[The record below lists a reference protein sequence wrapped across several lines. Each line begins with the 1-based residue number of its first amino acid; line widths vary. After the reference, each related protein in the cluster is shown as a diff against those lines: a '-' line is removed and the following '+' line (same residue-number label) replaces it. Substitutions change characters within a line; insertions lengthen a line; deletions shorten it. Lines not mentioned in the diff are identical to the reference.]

1 MAESTTTESNP
12 GRMPATRQIAAAFE
26 AQSTALKN
34 QLRNFSSRSDV
45 VAVLLKF
52 VSQNFSTAAARLD
65 FRIRERTEITLQAVA
80 SMPKELAEKFSE
92 KWLGPLAIEVQTDP
106 DHSARSK
113 TFEREGQSIFV
124 ASAAILDQESKIPDG
139 AITILIMGRPEDGEL
154 LVPQLNALATVAALR
169 LAELAANRFAS
180 FSDSP
185 LRAMTA
191 SCDVDRSPVVHDLSL
206 RPLVPAQRG
215 ASDRPLSTSVGR
227 ETAEPEAAPNLAKSS
242 AAFMSPPASGAVP
255 AGATPSAAIVASAAA
270 VTSTDHSPGLSHNIN
285 PTALGKIA
293 GHSSPREFA
302 YSIVNALANQC
313 GAEQVAFGIT
323 SGQRIQVLAI
333 SGLSD
338 FKTSSPGVAMMTQA
352 MEECLDFGSLI
363 VSPVPAG
370 TDIISLPIHRR
381 WSAEAG
387 AASVCSIPLSDS
399 EGVTAVVS
407 LRRTTTRPFTKDEL
421 SSLTRT
427 LQPYGHAL
435 RMLDRATRPLQQQ
448 VKFAAKESLQK
459 TFAAGSIGRLG
470 LIGGVILVGLWLVFG
485 SLTYRPM
492 CTARVV
498 AENMVQMTAPG
509 NAKLLKAHVQPGQEV
524 QAGQLLAEFD
534 TTETTLQLQTLEREI
549 ASTEVEVRR
558 SITARD
564 TSSAA
569 LHKARVGVLMTQAAG
584 LQERLERTRLVA
596 PENGTIVRADLEK
609 RIGQMF
615 VPGEMVLEFAPVG
628 GWNLEIQV
636 PDDIGTLVQANQIGT
651 FAAASYSSHSM
662 PFEIQYIGGTAQ
674 VVDGNNVFIAQAPLA
689 ERPEWMKSGMEGT
702 ARIST
707 VEKPVWWVL
716 AHRVIDWCRLSF
728 WI

>member
-1 MAESTTTESNP
+1 MVESTTTESSP
-12 GRMPATRQIAAAFE
+12 AKTPATSPMTAAFS
-26 AQSTALKN
+26 AQTAGLKN

-52 VSQNFSTAAARLD
+52 VSQTFSTAAARLD
-65 FRIRERTEITLQAVA
+65 FRVRERTEITLQSVP
-80 SMPKELAEKFSE
+80 SMPKELAQKFSE
-92 KWLGPLAIEVQTDP
+92 KWLGPLALEVQTEL

-113 TFEREGQSIFV
+113 IYERDGQAIFV
-124 ASAAILDQESKIPDG
+124 ASAAILDQESRIPDG
-139 AITILIMGRPEDGEL
+139 AISMLIMGRPEDGNL
-154 LVPQLNALATVAALR
+154 LVSQLDALATVAAQR
-169 LAELAANRFAS
+169 LAELAANRFAAY
-180 FSDSP
+180 SDFP
-185 LRAMTA
+185 LRSKPAAVEIERLPAANASSQPLHSLQSNTSKAASETSELPTA
-191 SCDVDRSPVVHDLSL
+191 N
-206 RPLVPAQRG
+206 
-215 ASDRPLSTSVGR
+215 
-227 ETAEPEAAPNLAKSS
+227 AP
-242 AAFMSPPASGAVP
+242 
-255 AGATPSAAIVASAAA
+255 PSAIPVLVSERNTARDAIQSESTGSEHPRSAQE
-270 VTSTDHSPGLSHNIN
+270 LN
-285 PTALGKIA
+285 PAALGKIA

-302 YSIVNALANQC
+302 FSIVNALANQC

-323 SGQRIQVLAI
+323 VGQRIQLLAI
-333 SGLSD
+333 SGLAD
-338 FKTSSPGVAMMTQA
+338 FKPSSPGVAMMTQA

-363 VSPVPAG
+363 ACPMPAG
-370 TDIISLPIHRR
+370 MDIVPLPIHRR
-381 WSAEAG
+381 WSTEAG
-387 AASVCSIPLSDS
+387 AASVCSVPLSDS
-399 EGVTAVVS
+399 EGVSAVVS
-407 LRRTTTRPFTKDEL
+407 LRRTATRPFTKDEL

-448 VKFAAKESLQK
+448 MKFAAKESLQK
-459 TFAAGSIGRLG
+459 SFAAGSTGRLG
-470 LIGGVILVGLWLVFG
+470 LIGGLMLVGLWLVFG
-485 SLTYRPM
+485 SLTYRPI

-498 AENMVQMTAPG
+498 AESMVQMTAPS
-509 NAKLLKAHVQPGQEV
+509 NAKLLKSYVQPGQEV

-534 TTETTLQLQTLEREI
+534 TTETTLQLQSLEREI
-549 ASTEVEVRR
+549 ASAEVEVRR

-584 LQERLERTRLVA
+584 LQERLERARLVA

-615 VPGEMVLEFAPVG
+615 APGDMVLEFAPKG

-636 PDDIGTLVQANQIGT
+636 PDDIGTLVQPTQIGT

-662 PFEIQYIGGTAQ
+662 PFEIQYVGGTAQ

-702 ARIST
+702 ARVST

>member
-1 MAESTTTESNP
+1 MAESATTEVS
-12 GRMPATRQIAAAFE
+12 PARTPVR
-26 AQSTALKN
+26 SPTTAEFSVQTATLRN

-45 VAVLLKF
+45 VAVLLK
-52 VSQNFSTAAARLD
+52 VVCQTFSTAAARLD
-65 FRIRERTEITLQAVA
+65 FRFGERTEVSLQSVP
-80 SMPKELAEKFSE
+80 SMPKELAQKFSE
-92 KWLGPLAIEVQTDP
+92 KWLGPLALEIQTDQ

-113 TFEREGQSIFV
+113 TYERDGQAIFV
-124 ASAAILDQESKIPDG
+124 ASAAILDPASGIPDG
-139 AITILIMGRPEDGEL
+139 AITMLIMGRPDDIQV
-154 LVPQLNALATVAALR
+154 LVSQLQTLATVAAMR
-169 LAELAANRFAS
+169 LGELAANRFAA
-180 FSDSP
+180 FSISSSQS
-185 LRAMTA
+185 TA
-191 SCDVDRSPVVHDLSL
+191 VARKP
-206 RPLVPAQRG
+206 
-215 ASDRPLSTSVGR
+215 
-227 ETAEPEAAPNLAKSS
+227 AEPLDPPNAQFSPIGRSQDSSS
-242 AAFMSPPASGAVP
+242 AVAAQAESGQVGLP
-255 AGATPSAAIVASAAA
+255 NATIA
-270 VTSTDHSPGLSHNIN
+270 TSTPTAPSVSVAMPQSSSQVSVESQSSVSDLN
-285 PTALGKIA
+285 PAALGKIA
-293 GHSSPREFA
+293 SHSSPREFG
-302 YSIVNALANQC
+302 YSIVNALANQS

-323 SGQRIQVLAI
+323 SGQRIQLLAI

-338 FKTSSPGVAMMTQA
+338 FKPSSPGVAMMTQA

-363 VSPVPAG
+363 ASPMPAG
-370 TDIISLPIHRR
+370 MDISPLPIHRR
-381 WSAEAG
+381 WSADAG
-387 AASVCSIPLSDS
+387 GASVCSIPLADS
-399 EGVTAVVS
+399 EGVAAVVS
-407 LRRTTTRPFTKDEL
+407 LRRAASRPFTRDEL
-421 SSLTRT
+421 TSLTRT

-459 TFAAGSIGRLG
+459 SFAAGSTGRLG
-470 LIGGVILVGLWLVFG
+470 LIGVSLMGGLWLVFG
-485 SLTYRPM
+485 SLTYRPV

-498 AENMVQMTAPG
+498 AENMVQMTAPT
-509 NAKLLKAHVQPGQEV
+509 NAKLLRSYVQPGQEV

-534 TTETTLQLQTLEREI
+534 TTETTLQLQSLEREI
-549 ASTEVEVRR
+549 ASVEVDVRR

-584 LQERLERTRLVA
+584 LQERLERARLVA

-615 VPGEMVLEFAPVG
+615 QPGDKVLEFAPVG

-636 PDDIGTLVQANQIGT
+636 PDDIGTLVKPSQIGT

-662 PFEIQYIGGTAQ
+662 PFEIQYMGGTAQ

-716 AHRVIDWCRLSF
+716 AHRIVDWCRLSF

>member
-1 MAESTTTESNP
+1 
-12 GRMPATRQIAAAFE
+12 
-26 AQSTALKN
+26 
-34 QLRNFSSRSDV
+34 
-45 VAVLLKF
+45 
-52 VSQNFSTAAARLD
+52 
-65 FRIRERTEITLQAVA
+65 
-80 SMPKELAEKFSE
+80 
-92 KWLGPLAIEVQTDP
+92 
-106 DHSARSK
+106 
-113 TFEREGQSIFV
+113 
-124 ASAAILDQESKIPDG
+124 
-139 AITILIMGRPEDGEL
+139 
-154 LVPQLNALATVAALR
+154 
-169 LAELAANRFAS
+169 
-180 FSDSP
+180 
-185 LRAMTA
+185 
-191 SCDVDRSPVVHDLSL
+191 
-206 RPLVPAQRG
+206 
-215 ASDRPLSTSVGR
+215 
-227 ETAEPEAAPNLAKSS
+227 
-242 AAFMSPPASGAVP
+242 
-255 AGATPSAAIVASAAA
+255 
-270 VTSTDHSPGLSHNIN
+270 
-285 PTALGKIA
+285 
-293 GHSSPREFA
+293 
-302 YSIVNALANQC
+302 
-313 GAEQVAFGIT
+313 
-323 SGQRIQVLAI
+323 
-333 SGLSD
+333 
-338 FKTSSPGVAMMTQA
+338 TSSPGVAMMTQA
-352 MEECLDFGSLI
+352 MEECLDFGGLI
-363 VSPVPAG
+363 ASPMPTG
-370 TDIISLPIHRR
+370 MDIIPLPIHQR

-584 LQERLERTRLVA
+584 LQERLERARLVA

-636 PDDIGTLVQANQIGT
+636 PDDIGTLVQPNQIGT

>member
-1 MAESTTTESNP
+1 MT
-12 GRMPATRQIAAAFE
+12 AAFSV
-26 AQSTALKN
+26 QTTALKN

-45 VAVLLKF
+45 VGVLLKF
-52 VSQNFSTAAARLD
+52 VSQTFSAAAARLD
-65 FRIRERTEITLQAVA
+65 FRIRERTEITLQTVP
-80 SMPKELAEKFSE
+80 SMPKELAAKFSE
-92 KWLGPLAIEVQTDP
+92 KWLGPLAIEVQTDQ

-113 TFEREGQSIFV
+113 IFEREKQSIFI
-124 ASAAILDQESKIPDG
+124 ASAAILDQESGIPDG
-139 AITILIMGRPEDGEL
+139 AITMLIMGRPEDGEL
-154 LVPQLNALATVAALR
+154 LVSQLSTLATVAASR
-169 LAELAANRFAS
+169 LAELAANRFAA
-180 FSDSP
+180 FADAP
-185 LRAMTA
+185 LRASTTP
-191 SCDVDRSPVVHDLSL
+191 RVVE
-206 RPLVPAQRG
+206 R
-215 ASDRPLSTSVGR
+215 
-227 ETAEPEAAPNLAKSS
+227 
-242 AAFMSPPASGAVP
+242 
-255 AGATPSAAIVASAAA
+255 SAAIPEMSPIPPVLTQQAGSDRLSAAHGGSELVPGREATNRVAEPDPPPISSPVKSASAAVAMPA
-270 VTSTDHSPGLSHNIN
+270 VAHVSAAAAVSGAGEAPGVSPHIN
-285 PTALGKIA
+285 PTALGRIA

-352 MEECLDFGSLI
+352 MDECLDFGSLI
-363 VSPVPAG
+363 ASPMPVGLDIVP
-370 TDIISLPIHRR
+370 LPIHRR

-387 AASVCSIPLSDS
+387 AASVCSIPLSDN
-399 EGVTAVVS
+399 EGVSAVVS
-407 LRRTTTRPFTKDEL
+407 LRRTATRPFTKDEL
-421 SSLTRT
+421 SALART

-448 VKFAAKESLQK
+448 VKFAAKESLQRS
-459 TFAAGSIGRLG
+459 FAAGSIGRLG
-470 LIGGVILVGLWLVFG
+470 LICGLIVVGLWLVFG

-498 AENMVQMTAPG
+498 AENMVQMTAPA
-509 NAKLLKAHVQPGQEV
+509 NAKLLKAYVQPGEEV
-524 QAGQLLAEFD
+524 RAGQVLAEFD

-584 LQERLERTRLVA
+584 LQERLEHARLVA

-615 VPGEMVLEFAPVG
+615 VPGDMVLEFAPVG

-636 PDDIGTLVQANQIGT
+636 PDDIGTLVQSGQIGT

-662 PFEIQYIGGTAQ
+662 PFEIQYIGGTTQ

>member
-1 MAESTTTESNP
+1 MVESKTTESSP
-12 GRMPATRQIAAAFE
+12 LRSPATPTLSAAFL
-26 AQSTALKN
+26 AQVAGLRSP
-34 QLRNFSSRSDV
+34 LRNFSSRSDV

-52 VSQNFSTAAARLD
+52 VSQTFSTAAARLD
-65 FRIRERTEITLQAVA
+65 FRVRERTEITLQSVP
-80 SMPKELAEKFSE
+80 SMPKELAQKFSE
-92 KWLGPLAIEVQTDP
+92 KWLGPLALEVQTDT

-113 TFEREGQSIFV
+113 IYERDGQAIFV
-124 ASAAILDQESKIPDG
+124 ASAAILDQESRIPDG
-139 AITILIMGRPEDGEL
+139 AISMLIMGRPEDGSL
-154 LVPQLNALATVAALR
+154 LVSQLDALATVTAQR

-180 FSDSP
+180 FSDFP
-185 LRAMTA
+185 LRSSTA
-191 SCDVDRSPVVHDLSL
+191 AVEIEQLPAAHAPSTNPPAPLHQSHSL
-206 RPLVPAQRG
+206 RSNSADAAPETPQR
-215 ASDRPLSTSVGR
+215 STSIVPPSLIPP
-227 ETAEPEAAPNLAKSS
+227 TVAERSSGQVSNQSDSPNSEPPRS
-242 AAFMSPPASGAVP
+242 AQELNPA
-255 AGATPSAAIVASAAA
+255 
-270 VTSTDHSPGLSHNIN
+270 
-285 PTALGKIA
+285 ALGKIA

-302 YSIVNALANQC
+302 FSIVNALANQC

-323 SGQRIQVLAI
+323 SGQRIQLLAI
-333 SGLSD
+333 SGLAD
-338 FKTSSPGVAMMTQA
+338 FKPSSPGVAMMTQA

-363 VSPVPAG
+363 ACPMPAG
-370 TDIISLPIHRR
+370 MDMIPLPIHRR

-387 AASVCSIPLSDS
+387 AASVCSVPLSDS

-407 LRRTTTRPFTKDEL
+407 LRRTATRPFTKDEL

-459 TFAAGSIGRLG
+459 SFGAGSTGRLG
-470 LIGGVILVGLWLVFG
+470 LIGGLMLVGLWLVFG
-485 SLTYRPM
+485 SLTYRPI

-498 AENMVQMTAPG
+498 AENMVQMTAPT
-509 NAKLLKAHVQPGQEV
+509 NAKLLKSYVQSGQEV

-534 TTETTLQLQTLEREI
+534 TTETTLQLQSLEREI
-549 ASTEVEVRR
+549 ASAEVEVRR

-584 LQERLERTRLVA
+584 LQERLERARLVA

-615 VPGEMVLEFAPVG
+615 APGDMVLEFAPKG

-636 PDDIGTLVQANQIGT
+636 PDDIGTLVQPSQIGT

-662 PFEIQYIGGTAQ
+662 PFEIQYVGGTAQ

-707 VEKPVWWVL
+707 IEKPVWWVL

>member
-1 MAESTTTESNP
+1 MT
-12 GRMPATRQIAAAFE
+12 AAFS
-26 AQSTALKN
+26 AQTAGLKN

-52 VSQNFSTAAARLD
+52 VSQTFSTAAARLD
-65 FRIRERTEITLQAVA
+65 FRVRERTEITLQSVP
-80 SMPKELAEKFSE
+80 SMPKELAQKFSE
-92 KWLGPLAIEVQTDP
+92 KWLGPLALEVQTEL

-113 TFEREGQSIFV
+113 IYERDGQAIFV
-124 ASAAILDQESKIPDG
+124 ASAAILDQESRIPDG
-139 AITILIMGRPEDGEL
+139 AISMLIMGRPEDGNL
-154 LVPQLNALATVAALR
+154 LVSQLDALATVAAQR
-169 LAELAANRFAS
+169 LAELAANRFAAY
-180 FSDSP
+180 SDFP
-185 LRAMTA
+185 LRSKPAAVEIERLPAANASSQPLHSLQSNTSKAASETSELPTA
-191 SCDVDRSPVVHDLSL
+191 N
-206 RPLVPAQRG
+206 
-215 ASDRPLSTSVGR
+215 
-227 ETAEPEAAPNLAKSS
+227 AP
-242 AAFMSPPASGAVP
+242 
-255 AGATPSAAIVASAAA
+255 PSAIPVLVSERNTARDAIQSESTGSEHPRSAQE
-270 VTSTDHSPGLSHNIN
+270 LN
-285 PTALGKIA
+285 PAALGKIA

-302 YSIVNALANQC
+302 FSIVNALANQC

-323 SGQRIQVLAI
+323 VGQRIQLLAI
-333 SGLSD
+333 SGLAD
-338 FKTSSPGVAMMTQA
+338 FKPSSPGVAMMTQA

-363 VSPVPAG
+363 ACPMPAG
-370 TDIISLPIHRR
+370 MDIVPLPIHRR
-381 WSAEAG
+381 WSTEAG
-387 AASVCSIPLSDS
+387 AASVCSVPLSDS
-399 EGVTAVVS
+399 EGVSAVVS
-407 LRRTTTRPFTKDEL
+407 LRRTATRPFTKDEL

-448 VKFAAKESLQK
+448 MKFAAKESLQK
-459 TFAAGSIGRLG
+459 SFAAGSTGRLG
-470 LIGGVILVGLWLVFG
+470 LIGGLMLVGLWLVFG
-485 SLTYRPM
+485 SLTYRPI

-498 AENMVQMTAPG
+498 AESMVQMTAPS
-509 NAKLLKAHVQPGQEV
+509 NAKLLKSYVQPGQEV

-534 TTETTLQLQTLEREI
+534 TTETTLQLQSLEREI
-549 ASTEVEVRR
+549 ASAEVEVRR

-584 LQERLERTRLVA
+584 LQERLERARLVA

-615 VPGEMVLEFAPVG
+615 APGDMVLEFAPKG

-636 PDDIGTLVQANQIGT
+636 PDDIGTLVQPTQIGT

-662 PFEIQYIGGTAQ
+662 PFEIQYVGGTAQ

-702 ARIST
+702 ARVST

>member
-1 MAESTTTESNP
+1 MT
-12 GRMPATRQIAAAFE
+12 AAFS
-26 AQSTALKN
+26 AQTAGLKN

-52 VSQNFSTAAARLD
+52 VSQTFSTAAARLD
-65 FRIRERTEITLQAVA
+65 FRVRERTEITLQSVP
-80 SMPKELAEKFSE
+80 SMPKELAQKFSE
-92 KWLGPLAIEVQTDP
+92 KWLGPLALEVQTEL

-113 TFEREGQSIFV
+113 IYERDGQAIFV
-124 ASAAILDQESKIPDG
+124 ASAAILDQESRIPDG
-139 AITILIMGRPEDGEL
+139 AISMLIMGRPEDGNL
-154 LVPQLNALATVAALR
+154 LVSQLDALATVAAQR
-169 LAELAANRFAS
+169 LAELAANRFAAY
-180 FSDSP
+180 SDFP
-185 LRAMTA
+185 LRSKPAAVEIERLPAANASSQPLHSLQSNTSKAASETSELPTA
-191 SCDVDRSPVVHDLSL
+191 N
-206 RPLVPAQRG
+206 
-215 ASDRPLSTSVGR
+215 
-227 ETAEPEAAPNLAKSS
+227 AP
-242 AAFMSPPASGAVP
+242 
-255 AGATPSAAIVASAAA
+255 PSAIPVLVSERNTARDAIQSESTGSEHPRSAQE
-270 VTSTDHSPGLSHNIN
+270 LN
-285 PTALGKIA
+285 PAALGKIA

-302 YSIVNALANQC
+302 FSIVNALANQC

-323 SGQRIQVLAI
+323 VGQRIQLLAI
-333 SGLSD
+333 SGLAD
-338 FKTSSPGVAMMTQA
+338 FKPSSPGVAMMTQA

-363 VSPVPAG
+363 ACPMPAG
-370 TDIISLPIHRR
+370 MDIVPLPIHRR
-381 WSAEAG
+381 WSTEAG
-387 AASVCSIPLSDS
+387 AASVCSVPLSDS
-399 EGVTAVVS
+399 EGVSAVVS
-407 LRRTTTRPFTKDEL
+407 LRRTATRPFTKDEL

-448 VKFAAKESLQK
+448 MKFAAKESLQK
-459 TFAAGSIGRLG
+459 SFAAGSTGRLG
-470 LIGGVILVGLWLVFG
+470 LIGGLMLVGLWLVFG
-485 SLTYRPM
+485 SLTYRPI

-498 AENMVQMTAPG
+498 AENMVQMTAPS
-509 NAKLLKAHVQPGQEV
+509 NAKLLKSYVQPGQEV

-534 TTETTLQLQTLEREI
+534 TTETTLQLQSLEREI
-549 ASTEVEVRR
+549 ASAEVEVRR

-584 LQERLERTRLVA
+584 LQERLERARLVA

-615 VPGEMVLEFAPVG
+615 APGDMVLEFAPKG

-636 PDDIGTLVQANQIGT
+636 PDDIGTLVQPTQIGT

-662 PFEIQYIGGTAQ
+662 PFEIQYVGGTAQ

-702 ARIST
+702 ARVST

>member
-1 MAESTTTESNP
+1 MSPLT
-12 GRMPATRQIAAAFE
+12 AAFS
-26 AQSTALKN
+26 AQAAGLKS

-52 VSQNFSTAAARLD
+52 VSQTFATAAARLD
-65 FRIRERTEITLQAVA
+65 FRVRERTEITLQSVP
-80 SMPKELAEKFSE
+80 SMPNELAQKFSE
-92 KWLGPLAIEVQTDP
+92 KWLGPLALEVQTDI

-113 TFEREGQSIFV
+113 IYERDGQAIFV
-124 ASAAILDQESKIPDG
+124 ASAAIVDPESRIPDG
-139 AITILIMGRPEDGEL
+139 AISMLIMGRPEDGNL
-154 LVPQLNALATVAALR
+154 LVSQLDALATVAAMR

-180 FSDSP
+180 FSDFP
-185 LRAMTA
+185 LRSKTA
-191 SCDVDRSPVVHDLSL
+191 AVEVEQSPAAPVTS
-206 RPLVPAQRG
+206 AN
-215 ASDRPLSTSVGR
+215 LSTHSLPTHGPLLNSGTAAIETPQLLTPVTPPCSIPSVVGGRTIER
-227 ETAEPEAAPNLAKSS
+227 ETIQSESS
-242 AAFMSPPASGAVP
+242 RIEFPRDTHELNPA
-255 AGATPSAAIVASAAA
+255 
-270 VTSTDHSPGLSHNIN
+270 
-285 PTALGKIA
+285 ALGKIA
-293 GHSSPREFA
+293 SHSSPREFA

-323 SGQRIQVLAI
+323 SGQRIQLLAI
-333 SGLSD
+333 SGLAD
-338 FKTSSPGVAMMTQA
+338 FKPSSPGVAMMTQA

-363 VSPVPAG
+363 ACPVPVG
-370 TDIISLPIHRR
+370 MNMVPLPIHRR

-387 AASVCSIPLSDS
+387 AASICSVPLSDS
-399 EGVTAVVS
+399 EGVSAVIS
-407 LRRTTTRPFTKDEL
+407 LRRAVTRPFTKDEL

-459 TFAAGSIGRLG
+459 SFAAGSTGRLG
-470 LIGGVILVGLWLVFG
+470 LIGGLMLVGLWLVFG
-485 SLTYRPM
+485 SLTYRPI

-498 AENMVQMTAPG
+498 AENMVQMTAPT
-509 NAKLLKAHVQPGQEV
+509 NSKLLKAYVQPGEEV
-524 QAGQLLAEFD
+524 RAGQLLAEFD
-534 TTETTLQLQTLEREI
+534 TTETTLQLQSLEREI

-584 LQERLERTRLVA
+584 LQERLERARLVA
-596 PENGTIVRADLEK
+596 PDNGTIVRADLEK

-615 VPGEMVLEFAPVG
+615 APGDMVLEFAPKG

-636 PDDIGTLVQANQIGT
+636 PDDIGTLVQPTQIGT

-662 PFEIQYIGGTAQ
+662 PFEIQYVGGTAQ

>member
-1 MAESTTTESNP
+1 MVESTTTESSP
-12 GRMPATRQIAAAFE
+12 LRSTATPPLSAAFL
-26 AQSTALKN
+26 AQVGGLKS

-52 VSQNFSTAAARLD
+52 VSQTFSTAAARLD
-65 FRIRERTEITLQAVA
+65 FRVRERTEITLQSVP
-80 SMPKELAEKFSE
+80 SMPKELAQKFSE
-92 KWLGPLAIEVQTDP
+92 KWLGPLALEVQTDT

-113 TFEREGQSIFV
+113 IYERDGQAIFV
-124 ASAAILDQESKIPDG
+124 ASAAILDQESEIPDG
-139 AITILIMGRPEDGEL
+139 AISMLIMGRPEDCSL
-154 LVPQLNALATVAALR
+154 LVSQLDALASVTAQR
-169 LAELAANRFAS
+169 LTELAANRFAS
-180 FSDSP
+180 FSDFP
-185 LRAMTA
+185 LRSTA
-191 SCDVDRSPVVHDLSL
+191 AAAETESLPAAVV
-206 RPLVPAQRG
+206 P
-215 ASDRPLSTSVGR
+215 SV
-227 ETAEPEAAPNLAKSS
+227 N
-242 AAFMSPPASGAVP
+242 PPASLQQSHRPGPNSANAVP
-255 AGATPSAAIVASAAA
+255 DRLQVPTSIVPPSAIPHAVSERSGGQVSNQSDLPGIVPQR
-270 VTSTDHSPGLSHNIN
+270 STQELN
-285 PTALGKIA
+285 PAALGKVA

-302 YSIVNALANQC
+302 YSIVNVLANQC

-323 SGQRIQVLAI
+323 SGQRIQLLAI
-333 SGLSD
+333 SGLAD
-338 FKTSSPGVAMMTQA
+338 FKPSSPGVAMMTQA

-363 VSPVPAG
+363 ACPMPAG
-370 TDIISLPIHRR
+370 MDIIPLPIHRR

-387 AASVCSIPLSDS
+387 AASVCSVPLSDS
-399 EGVTAVVS
+399 EGVSAVIS
-407 LRRTTTRPFTKDEL
+407 LRRTATKPFTKDEL

-427 LQPYGHAL
+427 LQPYGHAV

-459 TFAAGSIGRLG
+459 SFAAGSTGRLG
-470 LIGGVILVGLWLVFG
+470 LTGGILLIGLWLVFG
-485 SLTYRPM
+485 SLTYRPI
-492 CTARVV
+492 CTARVI
-498 AENMVQMTAPG
+498 AENMVQMTAPA
-509 NAKLLKAHVQPGQEV
+509 NAKLLKAYVQPGQEV

-534 TTETTLQLQTLEREI
+534 TTETTLQLQSLEREI
-549 ASTEVEVRR
+549 ASAEVEVRR

-584 LQERLERTRLVA
+584 LQERVERARLLA

-609 RIGQMF
+609 RVGQMF
-615 VPGEMVLEFAPVG
+615 APGDMVLEFAPKG

-636 PDDIGTLVQANQIGT
+636 PDDIGTLVQSGQTGT
-651 FAAASYSSHSM
+651 FAAASYSSRSM
-662 PFEIQYIGGTAQ
+662 PFEIQYVGGTAQ
-674 VVDGNNVFIAQAPLA
+674 VVDGHNVFIAQAPLA

>member
-1 MAESTTTESNP
+1 LS
-12 GRMPATRQIAAAFE
+12 AAFL
-26 AQSTALKN
+26 AQVGGLRS

-52 VSQNFSTAAARLD
+52 VSQTFSTAAARLD
-65 FRIRERTEITLQAVA
+65 FRVRERTEITLQSVP
-80 SMPKELAEKFSE
+80 SMPKELAQKFSE
-92 KWLGPLAIEVQTDP
+92 KWLGPLALEVQTDT

-113 TFEREGQSIFV
+113 IYERDGQAIFV
-124 ASAAILDQESKIPDG
+124 ASAAILDQESLIPDG
-139 AITILIMGRPEDGEL
+139 SISMLIMGRPEDGSL
-154 LVPQLNALATVAALR
+154 LVSQLDALATVTAQR

-180 FSDSP
+180 FSDFP
-185 LRAMTA
+185 LR
-191 SCDVDRSPVVHDLSL
+191 S
-206 RPLVPAQRG
+206 
-215 ASDRPLSTSVGR
+215 ST
-227 ETAEPEAAPNLAKSS
+227 
-242 AAFMSPPASGAVP
+242 
-255 AGATPSAAIVASAAA
+255 AA
-270 VTSTDHSPGLSHNIN
+270 VEIEQLPAAHSPSTNHPTPLHQSHGLRSNSANAASESSQRPTSIVPPSFIPPTVAERSSGQVSNQSDSPISEPPRSAQELN
-285 PTALGKIA
+285 PAALGKIA

-302 YSIVNALANQC
+302 FSIVNALANQC

-323 SGQRIQVLAI
+323 SGQRIQLLAI
-333 SGLSD
+333 SGLAD
-338 FKTSSPGVAMMTQA
+338 FKPSSPGVAMMTQA

-363 VSPVPAG
+363 ACPMPAG
-370 TDIISLPIHRR
+370 MDMIPLPIHRR

-387 AASVCSIPLSDS
+387 AASVCSVPLSDS

-407 LRRTTTRPFTKDEL
+407 LRRTATRPFTKDEL

-459 TFAAGSIGRLG
+459 SFGAGSTGRLG
-470 LIGGVILVGLWLVFG
+470 LIGGLMLVGLWLVFG
-485 SLTYRPM
+485 SLTYRPI

-498 AENMVQMTAPG
+498 AENMVQMTAPT
-509 NAKLLKAHVQPGQEV
+509 NAKLLKSYVQSGQEV

-534 TTETTLQLQTLEREI
+534 TTETTLQLQSLEREI
-549 ASTEVEVRR
+549 ASAEVEVRR

-584 LQERLERTRLVA
+584 LQERLERARLVA

-615 VPGEMVLEFAPVG
+615 APGDMVLEFAPKG

-636 PDDIGTLVQANQIGT
+636 PDDIGTLVQPSQIGT

-662 PFEIQYIGGTAQ
+662 PFEIQYVGGTAQ

-707 VEKPVWWVL
+707 IEKPVWWVL

>member
-1 MAESTTTESNP
+1 M
-12 GRMPATRQIAAAFE
+12 MAAFSGQ
-26 AQSTALKN
+26 ATALKN

-45 VAVLLKF
+45 VAVLLKS
-52 VSQNFSTAAARLD
+52 VSQTFSAAAARLD
-65 FRIRERTEITLQAVA
+65 FRVRERTEITLQTVP

-113 TFEREGQSIFV
+113 IFEREKQSIFI
-124 ASAAILDQESKIPDG
+124 ASAAILDQESGIPDG
-139 AITILIMGRPEDGEL
+139 AITMLIMGRPEDGEL
-154 LVPQLNALATVAALR
+154 LVSQLSTLATVAASR
-169 LAELAANRFAS
+169 LAELAANRFAA
-180 FSDSP
+180 FADSP
-185 LRAMTA
+185 LRASTQPR
-191 SCDVDRSPVVHDLSL
+191 VVERSVAIPDLSPSPPVL
-206 RPLVPAQRG
+206 TQQAGGDRLPAAQG
-215 ASDRPLSTSVGR
+215 GFHIAPGR
-227 ETAEPEAAPNLAKSS
+227 EATSRDAEPELAQISSTVMSASAGVANVSGVDEAPGA
-242 AAFMSPPASGAVP
+242 SPQLS
-255 AGATPSAAIVASAAA
+255 PSA
-270 VTSTDHSPGLSHNIN
+270 
-285 PTALGKIA
+285 LGRIA

-313 GAEQVAFGIT
+313 GAEQVAFGMT

-338 FKTSSPGVAMMTQA
+338 FKVSSPGVALMTQA
-352 MEECLDFGSLI
+352 MEECVDFGSLI
-363 VSPVPAG
+363 ASPMPAG
-370 TDIISLPIHRR
+370 MDIVPLPIHRR
-381 WSAEAG
+381 WSGEAG
-387 AASVCSIPLSDS
+387 AASVCSIPLSDN
-399 EGVTAVVS
+399 EGVSAVVS
-407 LRRTTTRPFTKDEL
+407 LRRTATRPFTKEEL
-421 SSLTRT
+421 SALART

-448 VKFAAKESLQK
+448 VKFAAKESLQRS
-459 TFAAGSIGRLG
+459 FAAGSMGRLG
-470 LIGGVILVGLWLVFG
+470 LICGLIVVGLWLVFG
-485 SLTYRPM
+485 SLTYRPI
-492 CTARVV
+492 CTARVI
-498 AENMVQMTAPG
+498 AENMVQMTAPA
-509 NAKLLKAHVQPGQEV
+509 NAKLLKAYVQPGEEV
-524 QAGQLLAEFD
+524 KAGQLLAEFD

-584 LQERLERTRLVA
+584 LQERLEQARLVA

-615 VPGEMVLEFAPVG
+615 VPGDMVLEFAPVG

-636 PDDIGTLVQANQIGT
+636 PDDIGTLVQSGQIGT

>member
-1 MAESTTTESNP
+1 MVESTTTESSP
-12 GRMPATRQIAAAFE
+12 LRSSATPPLSAAFL
-26 AQSTALKN
+26 AQVGGLRS

-52 VSQNFSTAAARLD
+52 VSQTFSTAAARLD
-65 FRIRERTEITLQAVA
+65 FRVRERTEITLLSVP
-80 SMPKELAEKFSE
+80 SMPKELAHKFSE
-92 KWLGPLAIEVQTDP
+92 KWLGPLALEVQTDT

-113 TFEREGQSIFV
+113 IYERDGQAIFV
-124 ASAAILDQESKIPDG
+124 ASAAILDQESRIPDG
-139 AITILIMGRPEDGEL
+139 AISMLIMGRPEDGSL
-154 LVPQLNALATVAALR
+154 LVSQLDALATVTAQR

-180 FSDSP
+180 FSDFP
-185 LRAMTA
+185 LRSSTA
-191 SCDVDRSPVVHDLSL
+191 AVEVGQLPTAHAPSTNAPTPLHQSHGLRSNSANAAPESPH
-206 RPLVPAQRG
+206 RPTSIVPPGLIPPTVAERSSGQISNQ
-215 ASDRPLSTSVGR
+215 SDSTSS
-227 ETAEPEAAPNLAKSS
+227 EPPRS
-242 AAFMSPPASGAVP
+242 AQELNPAV
-255 AGATPSAAIVASAAA
+255 
-270 VTSTDHSPGLSHNIN
+270 
-285 PTALGKIA
+285 LGKIA

-302 YSIVNALANQC
+302 FSIVNALANQC

-323 SGQRIQVLAI
+323 SGQRIQLMAI
-333 SGLSD
+333 SGLAD
-338 FKTSSPGVAMMTQA
+338 FKPSSPGVAMMTQA

-363 VSPVPAG
+363 ACPMPAG
-370 TDIISLPIHRR
+370 MDIIPLPIHRR

-387 AASVCSIPLSDS
+387 AASVCSVPLSDS

-407 LRRTTTRPFTKDEL
+407 LRRTATRPFTKDEL

-459 TFAAGSIGRLG
+459 SFAAGSTGRLG
-470 LIGGVILVGLWLVFG
+470 LIGGLMLVGLWLVFG
-485 SLTYRPM
+485 SLTYRPI

-498 AENMVQMTAPG
+498 AENMVQMTAPS
-509 NAKLLKAHVQPGQEV
+509 NAKLLKSYVQPGQEV

-534 TTETTLQLQTLEREI
+534 TTETTLQLQSLEREI
-549 ASTEVEVRR
+549 ASAEVEVRR

-584 LQERLERTRLVA
+584 LQERLERARLVA
-596 PENGTIVRADLEK
+596 PENGTIVRVDLEK

-615 VPGEMVLEFAPVG
+615 APGDMVLEFAPKG

-636 PDDIGTLVQANQIGT
+636 PDDIGTLVQPSQIGT

-662 PFEIQYIGGTAQ
+662 PFEIQYVGGTAQ
-674 VVDGNNVFIAQAPLA
+674 VVDSNNVFIAQAPLA

-707 VEKPVWWVL
+707 IEKPVWWVL
-716 AHRVIDWCRLSF
+716 AHRAIDWCRLSF

>member
-1 MAESTTTESNP
+1 MT
-12 GRMPATRQIAAAFE
+12 AAFS
-26 AQSTALKN
+26 AQTTVLKN

-65 FRIRERTEITLQAVA
+65 FRIRERAEITLETVP
-80 SMPKELAEKFSE
+80 SMPKELAQKFSE

-113 TFEREGQSIFV
+113 IFEREKQSIFV
-124 ASAAILDQESKIPDG
+124 ASAAILDQESGIPDG

-154 LVPQLNALATVAALR
+154 LVSQLNSLAMVAALR
-169 LAELAANRFAS
+169 LAELATNRFAS

-185 LRAMTA
+185 LRIMA
-191 SCDVDRSPVVHDLSL
+191 SSRDVDRSPTILDLSSS
-206 RPLVPAQRG
+206 PLVNTQQVGSDGLSGTQVDLRNAASPA
-215 ASDRPLSTSVGR
+215 
-227 ETAEPEAAPNLAKSS
+227 AEPNLAKISS
-242 AAFMSPPASGAVP
+242 PV
-255 AGATPSAAIVASAAA
+255 TSAPAA
-270 VTSTDHSPGLSHNIN
+270 VAMLAPAIAPTMATMTSGNASPGHSHNIN
-285 PTALGKIA
+285 PTVLGKIA

-313 GAEQVAFGIT
+313 GAEQVAFGLT

-363 VSPVPAG
+363 ASPMPAG
-370 TDIISLPIHRR
+370 MDIVPLPIHRR

-387 AASVCSIPLSDS
+387 AASVCSIPLSDN

-407 LRRTTTRPFTKDEL
+407 LRRTATRPFTKDEL
-421 SSLTRT
+421 SSLART

-448 VKFAAKESLQK
+448 VKFAAQESLRK
-459 TFAAGSIGRLG
+459 SFATGSIGRLG
-470 LIGGVILVGLWLVFG
+470 LIAGVTLVGLWLVLG

-498 AENMVQMTAPG
+498 AENMVQMTAPA
-509 NAKLLKAHVQPGQEV
+509 NAKLLKAYIQPGEEV
-524 QAGQLLAEFD
+524 RAGQLLAEFD

-584 LQERLERTRLVA
+584 LQERLERARLVA
-596 PENGTIVRADLEK
+596 PEDGTIVRADLEK
-609 RIGQMF
+609 RIGQIF
-615 VPGEMVLEFAPVG
+615 VPGDMVLEFAPVG

-636 PDDIGTLVQANQIGT
+636 PDDIGTLVQPHQIGT

-716 AHRVIDWCRLSF
+716 AHRIIDWCRLSF
-728 WI
+728 WV

>member
-12 GRMPATRQIAAAFE
+12 GPMHATPQIAAAFQ
-26 AQSTALKN
+26 AQSTALQN

-52 VSQNFSTAAARLD
+52 VSQNFSTAAARSD
-65 FRIRERTEITLQAVA
+65 FRIRERTEITLQTVP
-80 SMPKELAEKFSE
+80 SMPKELAQKFSE

-124 ASAAILDQESKIPDG
+124 ASAAILDQESGIPDG
-139 AITILIMGRPEDGEL
+139 AITMLIMGRPEDGEL
-154 LVPQLNALATVAALR
+154 LVSQLNTLATVAALR

-191 SCDVDRSPVVHDLSL
+191 SCDVDRSPAVTDLSL
-206 RPLVPAQRG
+206 RPVVPSQQRT
-215 ASDRPLSTSVGR
+215 SDGPLSTPVGI
-227 ETAEPEAAPNLAKSS
+227 ETAGTGASPNLAKSS
-242 AAFMSPPASGAVP
+242 SPLMSLPSSVAVP
-255 AGATPSAAIVASAAA
+255 SGPMPAAAIVASAE
-270 VTSTDHSPGLSHNIN
+270 DSPGLSHHIN

-313 GAEQVAFGIT
+313 GAEQVAFGMT

-363 VSPVPAG
+363 ASPVPAG

-399 EGVTAVVS
+399 DGVTAVVS

-470 LIGGVILVGLWLVFG
+470 LIGAVILVGLWLVFG

-534 TTETTLQLQTLEREI
+534 TTETTLELQTLEREI

-584 LQERLERTRLVA
+584 LQERLERARLVA

-689 ERPEWMKSGMEGT
+689 ERPDWMKSGMEGT

>member
-1 MAESTTTESNP
+1 LNEKDS
-12 GRMPATRQIAAAFE
+12 
-26 AQSTALKN
+26 QS
-34 QLRNFSSRSDV
+34 SS
-45 VAVLLKF
+45 
-52 VSQNFSTAAARLD
+52 
-65 FRIRERTEITLQAVA
+65 
-80 SMPKELAEKFSE
+80 P
-92 KWLGPLAIEVQTDP
+92 
-106 DHSARSK
+106 
-113 TFEREGQSIFV
+113 
-124 ASAAILDQESKIPDG
+124 AAILDQESGIPDG
-139 AITILIMGRPEDGEL
+139 AITMLIMGRPEDGKL
-154 LVPQLNALATVAALR
+154 LVAQLNALATVTALR

-191 SCDVDRSPVVHDLSL
+191 SCDVDRPPAGHDLSL
-206 RPLVPAQRG
+206 RPLVPAQQRV
-215 ASDRPLSTSVGR
+215 SDGPLSTVVGP
-227 ETAEPEAAPNLAKSS
+227 ETAETGASPNVPNSS
-242 AAFMSPPASGAVP
+242 SPLMSLPASSGAVP
-255 AGATPSAAIVASAAA
+255 KGPMPAAENLK
-270 VTSTDHSPGLSHNIN
+270 STDDSQAISHNIN
-285 PTALGKIA
+285 PTALSRIA

-302 YSIVNALANQC
+302 YSIVNVLANQC
-313 GAEQVAFGIT
+313 GAEQVAFGMT

-352 MEECLDFGSLI
+352 MEECLDFGGLI
-363 VSPVPAG
+363 SCPMPTG
-370 TDIISLPIHRR
+370 MDIIPLPIHRR

-470 LIGGVILVGLWLVFG
+470 LIGVVILVGLWLVFG
-485 SLTYRPM
+485 SLTYRPI

-509 NAKLLKAHVQPGQEV
+509 NAKLLKAYVQPGQEV

-534 TTETTLQLQTLEREI
+534 TTEATLELQTLEREI

-569 LHKARVGVLMTQAAG
+569 LHKARAGVLMIQAAG
-584 LQERLERTRLVA
+584 LQERLTRARLVA
-596 PENGTIVRADLEK
+596 PANGAIVRADLEK

-615 VPGEMVLEFAPVG
+615 VPGDMVLEFAPVG

-636 PDDIGTLVQANQIGT
+636 PDDIGAIVQPTQIGT

>member
-12 GRMPATRQIAAAFE
+12 GPMHATPQIAAAFQ
-26 AQSTALKN
+26 AQSTTLKN

-65 FRIRERTEITLQAVA
+65 FRIRERTEITLQAVP

-124 ASAAILDQESKIPDG
+124 ASAAILDQESRIPDG
-139 AITILIMGRPEDGEL
+139 AITILIMGRPEEGEM
-154 LVPQLNALATVAALR
+154 LVSQLNALATVAALR

-191 SCDVDRSPVVHDLSL
+191 SCDVERSPAVHDLSL
-206 RPLVPAQRG
+206 RPLVPAQQG
-215 ASDRPLSTSVGR
+215 ASDGPSSSPVRLETSG
-227 ETAEPEAAPNLAKSS
+227 PEAAPNPGKSS
-242 AAFMSPPASGAVP
+242 SAFMSPPASGAVP
-255 AGATPSAAIVASAAA
+255 AAANVTSVAA
-270 VTSTDHSPGLSHNIN
+270 VTSADDSQGISHNIN

-363 VSPVPAG
+363 ASPMPAG
-370 TDIISLPIHRR
+370 MDIIPLPIHRR

-407 LRRTTTRPFTKDEL
+407 LRRMTTRPFTKDEL

-470 LIGGVILVGLWLVFG
+470 LIGGVLLAGLWLVFG

-549 ASTEVEVRR
+549 ASAEVEVRR

-584 LQERLERTRLVA
+584 LQERLERARLVA

-615 VPGEMVLEFAPVG
+615 VPGDMVLEFAPLG

-636 PDDIGTLVQANQIGT
+636 PDDIGTLVQPSQIGT

>member
-1 MAESTTTESNP
+1 MT
-12 GRMPATRQIAAAFE
+12 GAFSV
-26 AQSTALKN
+26 QTTALKN

-45 VAVLLKF
+45 VGVLLKF
-52 VSQNFSTAAARLD
+52 VSQTFSAAAARLD
-65 FRIRERTEITLQAVA
+65 FRVRERTEITLQTVP
-80 SMPKELAEKFSE
+80 SMPKELAAKFSE

-113 TFEREGQSIFV
+113 IFEREKQSIFI
-124 ASAAILDQESKIPDG
+124 ASAAILDQESGIPDG
-139 AITILIMGRPEDGEL
+139 AITMLIMGRPEDGEL
-154 LVPQLNALATVAALR
+154 LVSQLSTLATVAASR

-180 FSDSP
+180 FADSP
-185 LRAMTA
+185 LRASTQ
-191 SCDVDRSPVVHDLSL
+191 PWVVE
-206 RPLVPAQRG
+206 R
-215 ASDRPLSTSVGR
+215 
-227 ETAEPEAAPNLAKSS
+227 
-242 AAFMSPPASGAVP
+242 
-255 AGATPSAAIVASAAA
+255 SAAIPDLSPSPPVLSQQADGDLLAAAQGGSQTVSGRKATSRDAEPDLTQISLPVKSASAAVAMPALAA
-270 VTSTDHSPGLSHNIN
+270 VSGAPAVSAAQEASGVSPHIN
-285 PTALGKIA
+285 PTALWRIA

-338 FKTSSPGVAMMTQA
+338 FKASSPGVAMMTQA

-363 VSPVPAG
+363 ASPMPVGMDIVP
-370 TDIISLPIHRR
+370 LPIHRR

-399 EGVTAVVS
+399 EGVSAVVS
-407 LRRTTTRPFTKDEL
+407 LRRTVTRPFTKDEL
-421 SSLTRT
+421 SALARS

-435 RMLDRATRPLQQQ
+435 RMLDRASRPLQQQ
-448 VKFAAKESLQK
+448 VKFAAKESLQRS
-459 TFAAGSIGRLG
+459 FAAGSIGRFG
-470 LIGGVILVGLWLVFG
+470 LICGVSVVGLWLVFG

-498 AENMVQMTAPG
+498 AENMVQMTAPA
-509 NAKLLKAHVQPGQEV
+509 NAKLLKAYVRPGEEV
-524 QAGQLLAEFD
+524 KAGQLLAEFD

-569 LHKARVGVLMTQAAG
+569 LHKARAGVLMTQAAG
-584 LQERLERTRLVA
+584 LQERLEHARLVA

-615 VPGEMVLEFAPVG
+615 VPGDMVLEFAPVG

-636 PDDIGTLVQANQIGT
+636 PDDIGTLVQSGQIGT

>member
-12 GRMPATRQIAAAFE
+12 GRVPATPQIAAAFQT
-26 AQSTALKN
+26 QSAILKN

-45 VAVLLKF
+45 VAVFLKF
-52 VSQNFSTAAARLD
+52 VCQNFSTAAARLD
-65 FRIRERTEITLQAVA
+65 FRIRERTEITLQAVP
-80 SMPKELAEKFSE
+80 SMPKELAQKFSE

-124 ASAAILDQESKIPDG
+124 ASAAILDQESGIPDG
-139 AITILIMGRPEDGEL
+139 AITMLIMGRPEDGEL
-154 LVPQLNALATVAALR
+154 LVSQLNTLATVAALR

-180 FSDSP
+180 FSDSA

-206 RPLVPAQRG
+206 RPLLPAKQR
-215 ASDRPLSTSVGR
+215 ASDGPLRTAVGP
-227 ETAEPEAAPNLAKSS
+227 ETAETGASPNVAKSS
-242 AAFMSPPASGAVP
+242 SPLMSLPASGAVSTNPMP
-255 AGATPSAAIVASAAA
+255 AAENL
-270 VTSTDHSPGLSHNIN
+270 TSTDDSQAVLHNIN
-285 PTALGKIA
+285 PTALSRIA

-302 YSIVNALANQC
+302 YSIVNVLANQC
-313 GAEQVAFGIT
+313 GAEQVALGMT

-352 MEECLDFGSLI
+352 MEECLDFGGLI
-363 VSPVPAG
+363 ACPMPTG
-370 TDIISLPIHRR
+370 MDNIPLPIHRR

-387 AASVCSIPLSDS
+387 AAGVCSIPLSDS

-470 LIGGVILVGLWLVFG
+470 LIGVVILVGLWLVFG
-485 SLTYRPM
+485 SLTYRPI

-509 NAKLLKAHVQPGQEV
+509 NAKLLKAYVQPGQEV

-534 TTETTLQLQTLEREI
+534 ATEATLELQTLEREI

-569 LHKARVGVLMTQAAG
+569 LHKARAGVLMIQAAA
-584 LQERLERTRLVA
+584 LQERLTRARLVA

-615 VPGEMVLEFAPVG
+615 VPGDMVLEFAPVG

-636 PDDIGTLVQANQIGT
+636 PDDIGALVQPTQIGT

>member
-12 GRMPATRQIAAAFE
+12 GRVPATPQIAAAFQ
-26 AQSTALKN
+26 AQSAILKN

-45 VAVLLKF
+45 VAVFLKF
-52 VSQNFSTAAARLD
+52 VCQNFSTAAARLD
-65 FRIRERTEITLQAVA
+65 FRIRERTEITLQAVP
-80 SMPKELAEKFSE
+80 SMPKELAQKFSE

-124 ASAAILDQESKIPDG
+124 ASAAILDQESGIPDG
-139 AITILIMGRPEDGEL
+139 AITMLIMGRPEDGEL
-154 LVPQLNALATVAALR
+154 LVSQLNTLATVAALR

-191 SCDVDRSPVVHDLSL
+191 SCDVDRPPAGHDLSL
-206 RPLVPAQRG
+206 RPLVPAQQRV
-215 ASDRPLSTSVGR
+215 SDGPLSTAVGP
-227 ETAEPEAAPNLAKSS
+227 ETAETGALPNVANSS
-242 AAFMSPPASGAVP
+242 SPLMSLPASGALPTSPMP
-255 AGATPSAAIVASAAA
+255 AAAA
-270 VTSTDHSPGLSHNIN
+270 VTFTDDSQAISHNIN
-285 PTALGKIA
+285 PTALSRIA

-302 YSIVNALANQC
+302 YSIVNVLANQC
-313 GAEQVAFGIT
+313 GAEQVALGMT

-352 MEECLDFGSLI
+352 MEECLDFGGLI
-363 VSPVPAG
+363 SCPMPTG
-370 TDIISLPIHRR
+370 MDIIPLPIHRR

-421 SSLTRT
+421 SSLIRT

-448 VKFAAKESLQK
+448 VKFAAKESLQRI
-459 TFAAGSIGRLG
+459 FAAGSIGRLG
-470 LIGGVILVGLWLVFG
+470 MISAVILGGLWLVFG
-485 SLTYRPM
+485 SLTYRPI

-509 NAKLLKAHVQPGQEV
+509 NAKLLKAYVQPGQEV

-534 TTETTLQLQTLEREI
+534 TTEATLELQTLEREI

-569 LHKARVGVLMTQAAG
+569 LHKARAGVLMTRAAG
-584 LQERLERTRLVA
+584 LQERLTRARLVA

-615 VPGEMVLEFAPVG
+615 VPGDMVLEFAPVG

-636 PDDIGTLVQANQIGT
+636 PDDIGALVQPTQIGT

-662 PFEIQYIGGTAQ
+662 PFEIQYIGGAAQ

>member
-1 MAESTTTESNP
+1 MT
-12 GRMPATRQIAAAFE
+12 AAFL
-26 AQSTALKN
+26 AQTTALKN

-52 VSQNFSTAAARLD
+52 VSQTFSTAAARLD
-65 FRIRERTEITLQAVA
+65 FRLRERTEITLQSVP
-80 SMPKELAEKFSE
+80 SMPKELAQKFSE

-106 DHSARSK
+106 DQSARSK
-113 TFEREGQSIFV
+113 TYERDGQSIFV
-124 ASAAILDQESKIPDG
+124 ASAAIVDQESRIPDG
-139 AITILIMGRPEDGEL
+139 AITILIMGRPEEGDL
-154 LVPQLNALATVAALR
+154 LVSQLETLAAVAALR
-169 LAELAANRFAS
+169 LGELAANRYAA

-185 LRAMTA
+185 LQVRAVSRVVDQSPTIHGPSPSLLVLTQQSGSDGLSGHAAVLNPATGLDAGGPAAASNVTEISSWATSAPTA
-191 SCDVDRSPVVHDLSL
+191 PEM
-206 RPLVPAQRG
+206 PA
-215 ASDRPLSTSVGR
+215 ATTSQSA
-227 ETAEPEAAPNLAKSS
+227 TIAPNAD
-242 AAFMSPPASGAVP
+242 
-255 AGATPSAAIVASAAA
+255 T
-270 VTSTDHSPGLSHNIN
+270 SPGVAPQMN
-285 PTALGKIA
+285 PAALGKIA

-313 GAEQVAFGIT
+313 GAEQVGFGMT
-323 SGQRIQVLAI
+323 SGQRIQILAI

-363 VSPVPAG
+363 ASPAPAG
-370 TDIISLPIHRR
+370 MDMIPLPIHRR

-407 LRRTTTRPFTKDEL
+407 LRRAGTRPFTKDEM
-421 SSLTRT
+421 STFTRT

-448 VKFAAKESLQK
+448 VKFAAKQSLQK
-459 TFAAGSIGRLG
+459 SFAAGSIGRLG
-470 LIGGVILVGLWLVFG
+470 LLGGVVLVGLWLVFG

-509 NAKLLKAHVQPGQEV
+509 NAKLLKAYVQPGQEV
-524 QAGQLLAEFD
+524 RAGQLLAEFD
-534 TTETTLQLQTLEREI
+534 TTEIVLQLQTLEREI

-564 TSSAA
+564 TSSAS
-569 LHKARVGVLMTQAAG
+569 LHKARVGVLMIQAAG
-584 LQERLERTRLVA
+584 LQERLERARLVA

-615 VPGEMVLEFAPVG
+615 VPGDMVLEFAPVG
-628 GWNLEIQV
+628 GWSIEIQV
-636 PDDIGTLVQANQIGT
+636 PDDIGTLVQPQQTGT

-674 VVDGNNVFIAQAPLA
+674 VVDGNNVFIAHAPLA
-689 ERPEWMKSGMEGT
+689 ERPEWMKSGMEGS

>member
-1 MAESTTTESNP
+1 MVESTTTESSP
-12 GRMPATRQIAAAFE
+12 LRSSATPPLSAAFL
-26 AQSTALKN
+26 AQVAGLRS

-52 VSQNFSTAAARLD
+52 VSQTFSTAAARLD
-65 FRIRERTEITLQAVA
+65 FRVRERTEITLLSVP
-80 SMPKELAEKFSE
+80 SMPKELAHKFSE
-92 KWLGPLAIEVQTDP
+92 KWLGPLALEVQTDT

-113 TFEREGQSIFV
+113 IYERDGQAIFV
-124 ASAAILDQESKIPDG
+124 ASAAILDQESRIPDG
-139 AITILIMGRPEDGEL
+139 AISMLIMGRPEDGSL
-154 LVPQLNALATVAALR
+154 LVSQLDALATVTAQR

-180 FSDSP
+180 FSDFP
-185 LRAMTA
+185 LRSSTA
-191 SCDVDRSPVVHDLSL
+191 AVEVGQLPTAHAPSTNAPTPLHQSHGLRSNS
-206 RPLVPAQRG
+206 AN
-215 ASDRPLSTSVGR
+215 
-227 ETAEPEAAPNLAKSS
+227 AAPETPQRPTSIVPPGLIPPTVAERSS
-242 AAFMSPPASGAVP
+242 GQVSNQSE
-255 AGATPSAAIVASAAA
+255 
-270 VTSTDHSPGLSHNIN
+270 SPGSEPPRSAQELN
-285 PTALGKIA
+285 PAVLGKIV

-302 YSIVNALANQC
+302 FSIVNALANQC

-323 SGQRIQVLAI
+323 SGQRIQLLAI
-333 SGLSD
+333 SGLAD
-338 FKTSSPGVAMMTQA
+338 FKPSSPGVAMMTQA

-363 VSPVPAG
+363 ACPMPAG
-370 TDIISLPIHRR
+370 MDIIPLPIHRR

-387 AASVCSIPLSDS
+387 AASVCSVPLSDS

-407 LRRTTTRPFTKDEL
+407 LRRTATRPFTKDEL

-459 TFAAGSIGRLG
+459 SFAAGSTGRLG
-470 LIGGVILVGLWLVFG
+470 LIGGFMLVGLWLVFG
-485 SLTYRPM
+485 SLTYRPI

-498 AENMVQMTAPG
+498 AENMVQMTAPS
-509 NAKLLKAHVQPGQEV
+509 NAKLLKSYVQPGQEV

-534 TTETTLQLQTLEREI
+534 TTETTLQLQSLEREI
-549 ASTEVEVRR
+549 ASAEVEVRR

-584 LQERLERTRLVA
+584 LQERLERARLVA

-615 VPGEMVLEFAPVG
+615 APGDMVLEFAPKG

-636 PDDIGTLVQANQIGT
+636 PDDIGTLVQPSQIGT

-662 PFEIQYIGGTAQ
+662 PFEIQYLGGTAQ

-707 VEKPVWWVL
+707 IEKPVWWVL

>member
-12 GRMPATRQIAAAFE
+12 GPMHATPQIAAAFQ
-26 AQSTALKN
+26 AQSTTLKN

-65 FRIRERTEITLQAVA
+65 FRIRERTEITLQTVP
-80 SMPKELAEKFSE
+80 SMPKELAQKFSG

-124 ASAAILDQESKIPDG
+124 ASAAILDQESGIPDG
-139 AITILIMGRPEDGEL
+139 AITMLIMGRPEDGEL
-154 LVPQLNALATVAALR
+154 LVSQLNTLATVAALR

-180 FSDSP
+180 FADSP

-191 SCDVDRSPVVHDLSL
+191 SSDVERSPAVHDLSQ
-206 RPLVPAQRG
+206 RPLVPAQQR
-215 ASDRPLSTSVGR
+215 ASDRPLSIPVGID
-227 ETAEPEAAPNLAKSS
+227 TAGTGASPNLAKSS
-242 AAFMSPPASGAVP
+242 SPLMSLHSSGALPSGPMP
-255 AGATPSAAIVASAAA
+255 AAAIVASA
-270 VTSTDHSPGLSHNIN
+270 DDSPGLSHNIN

-313 GAEQVAFGIT
+313 GAEQVAFGMT

-363 VSPVPAG
+363 AAPMPAG

-470 LIGGVILVGLWLVFG
+470 LIGAVILVGLWLVFG

-534 TTETTLQLQTLEREI
+534 TTETTLELQTLEREI

-584 LQERLERTRLVA
+584 LQERLERARLVA

-636 PDDIGTLVQANQIGT
+636 PDDIGTLVQANQTGT

>member
-1 MAESTTTESNP
+1 MVESTTSESSP
-12 GRMPATRQIAAAFE
+12 AKTPATSVMSAAFSVQ
-26 AQSTALKN
+26 AASLKN
-34 QLRNFSSRSDV
+34 QLRHFSSRSDV

-52 VSQNFSTAAARLD
+52 VSQTFSTAAARLD
-65 FRIRERTEITLQAVA
+65 FRVRERTEITLQSVP
-80 SMPKELAEKFSE
+80 SMPKELAQKFND
-92 KWLGPLAIEVQTDP
+92 KWLGPLALEVQTDT

-113 TFEREGQSIFV
+113 IYEREGQAIFI
-124 ASAAILDQESKIPDG
+124 ASAAILDQESRIPDG
-139 AITILIMGRPEDGEL
+139 AISMLIMGRPEDGKQ
-154 LVPQLNALATVAALR
+154 LVAQLETLATVTAQR
-169 LAELAANRFAS
+169 LAELAANRFVS
-180 FSDSP
+180 YSDFP
-185 LRAMTA
+185 LRSRTA
-191 SCDVDRSPVVHDLSL
+191 GVEVEQLPVAQVSSHPPHGNESARVKSASETQPSPHTIAPPNTISAGSL
-206 RPLVPAQRG
+206 
-215 ASDRPLSTSVGR
+215 
-227 ETAEPEAAPNLAKSS
+227 APNTGRNAIPGESLNTEHAQSVHELN
-242 AAFMSPPASGAVP
+242 PA
-255 AGATPSAAIVASAAA
+255 
-270 VTSTDHSPGLSHNIN
+270 
-285 PTALGKIA
+285 ALGKIA
-293 GHSSPREFA
+293 AHGSPREFA
-302 YSIVNALANQC
+302 FSIVNALANQC

-323 SGQRIQVLAI
+323 SGQRILLLAI
-333 SGLSD
+333 SGLTD
-338 FKTSSPGVAMMTQA
+338 FKPSSPGVSMMTQA

-363 VSPVPAG
+363 AFPMPAG
-370 TDIISLPIHRR
+370 TDMPPLPIHRR

-387 AASVCSIPLSDS
+387 AASVCSVPLSDS
-399 EGVTAVVS
+399 NGVSAVVS
-407 LRRTTTRPFTKDEL
+407 LRRTATRPFTKEEL

-448 VKFAAKESLQK
+448 VKFAARESLQK
-459 TFAAGSIGRLG
+459 SFAAGSTGRLG
-470 LIGGVILVGLWLVFG
+470 LIGGVVLLGLWLVFG
-485 SLTYRPM
+485 ALTYRPI

-498 AENMVQMTAPG
+498 AENMVQMTAAS
-509 NAKLLKAHVQPGQEV
+509 NAKLLKSYVQPGQEV

-534 TTETTLQLQTLEREI
+534 TTETTLQLQSLEREI
-549 ASTEVEVRR
+549 ASAEVEVRR
-558 SITARD
+558 SITIRD

-584 LQERLERTRLVA
+584 LQERLERARLVA

-615 VPGEMVLEFAPVG
+615 APGDIVLEFAPKG

-636 PDDIGTLVQANQIGT
+636 PDDIGTLVQPSQIGT

-662 PFEIQYIGGTAQ
+662 PFEIQYVGGTAQ

>member
-1 MAESTTTESNP
+1 MT
-12 GRMPATRQIAAAFE
+12 AAFS
-26 AQSTALKN
+26 AQAATLKS
-34 QLRNFSSRSDV
+34 QLRNFSSRSDI

-52 VSQNFSTAAARLD
+52 VSQTFSTAAARLD
-65 FRIRERTEITLQAVA
+65 FRVRERTEITLQSVP
-80 SMPKELAEKFSE
+80 SMPKELAQKFSE
-92 KWLGPLAIEVQTDP
+92 RWLGPLALEVQTDT

-113 TFEREGQSIFV
+113 IYERDGQAIFV
-124 ASAAILDQESKIPDG
+124 AAAAILDQESRIPEG
-139 AITILIMGRPEDGEL
+139 AISILIMGRPEDGSL
-154 LVPQLNALATVAALR
+154 LASQLDALATVAAMR
-169 LAELAANRFAS
+169 LAELAANRFGS
-180 FSDSP
+180 FSEFP
-185 LRAMTA
+185 LRSKTAIVSVDQSPAVSAVSTRLSASHGVELISAKTATDAPQRMAPVIPPSAMP
-191 SCDVDRSPVVHDLSL
+191 SVVAE
-206 RPLVPAQRG
+206 RNP
-215 ASDRPLSTSVGR
+215 GR
-227 ETAEPEAAPNLAKSS
+227 ETIHSDPRSEQLRSVNELN
-242 AAFMSPPASGAVP
+242 PA
-255 AGATPSAAIVASAAA
+255 
-270 VTSTDHSPGLSHNIN
+270 
-285 PTALGKIA
+285 ALGKIA

-302 YSIVNALANQC
+302 FSIVNALVNQC

-323 SGQRIQVLAI
+323 SGQRIQLLAI
-333 SGLSD
+333 SGLAD
-338 FKTSSPGVAMMTQA
+338 FKPSSPGVAMMTQA

-363 VSPVPAG
+363 ACPMPAG
-370 TDIISLPIHRR
+370 MDIIPLPIHRR
-381 WSAEAG
+381 WSAESG
-387 AASVCSIPLSDS
+387 AASVCSVPLSDN
-399 EGVTAVVS
+399 EGVSAVVS
-407 LRRTTTRPFTKDEL
+407 LRRTATRPFTKDEL

-435 RMLDRATRPLQQQ
+435 PMLDRATRPLQQQ

-459 TFAAGSIGRLG
+459 SFAAGSTGRLG
-470 LIGGVILVGLWLVFG
+470 LIGGLILVCLWLVFG
-485 SLTYRPM
+485 SLTFRPI

-498 AENMVQMTAPG
+498 AENMVQMTAPT
-509 NAKLLKAHVQPGQEV
+509 NAKLLKAYVQPGQEV

-534 TTETTLQLQTLEREI
+534 TTETTLQLQSLEREI
-549 ASTEVEVRR
+549 ASAEVEVRR

-584 LQERLERTRLVA
+584 LQERLERARLVA

-615 VPGEMVLEFAPVG
+615 APGDMVLEFAPKG

-636 PDDIGTLVQANQIGT
+636 PDDIGTLVQPTQIGT

-662 PFEIQYIGGTAQ
+662 PFEIQYVGGTAQ

>member
-1 MAESTTTESNP
+1 
-12 GRMPATRQIAAAFE
+12 
-26 AQSTALKN
+26 
-34 QLRNFSSRSDV
+34 
-45 VAVLLKF
+45 
-52 VSQNFSTAAARLD
+52 
-65 FRIRERTEITLQAVA
+65 
-80 SMPKELAEKFSE
+80 
-92 KWLGPLAIEVQTDP
+92 
-106 DHSARSK
+106 
-113 TFEREGQSIFV
+113 
-124 ASAAILDQESKIPDG
+124 
-139 AITILIMGRPEDGEL
+139 
-154 LVPQLNALATVAALR
+154 
-169 LAELAANRFAS
+169 
-180 FSDSP
+180 
-185 LRAMTA
+185 MTA
-191 SCDVDRSPVVHDLSL
+191 SSDVDRSPAVTDLSL
-206 RPLVPAQRG
+206 RPVVPSLQRAIDGHLSTPVGIETAGTG
-215 ASDRPLSTSVGR
+215 AS
-227 ETAEPEAAPNLAKSS
+227 PNLAKSS
-242 AAFMSPPASGAVP
+242 SPLMSLHSSGAVP
-255 AGATPSAAIVASAAA
+255 SGPMPAAAIVASAAA
-270 VTSTDHSPGLSHNIN
+270 VTSADDSPGLSHNIN

-313 GAEQVAFGIT
+313 GAEQVAFGMT

-363 VSPVPAG
+363 AAPMPAG

-470 LIGGVILVGLWLVFG
+470 LIGAVILVGLWLVFG

-534 TTETTLQLQTLEREI
+534 TTETTLELQTLEREI

-584 LQERLERTRLVA
+584 LQERLERARLVA

-636 PDDIGTLVQANQIGT
+636 PDDIGTLVQANQTGT

>member
-1 MAESTTTESNP
+1 MADSTTTESSP
-12 GRMPATRQIAAAFE
+12 LRTSATSPLTAAFS
-26 AQSTALKN
+26 AQAATLKS

-45 VAVLLKF
+45 VAVLLKC
-52 VSQNFSTAAARLD
+52 VSQTFSTAAARLD
-65 FRIRERTEITLQAVA
+65 FRVRERTEITLQSVP
-80 SMPKELAEKFSE
+80 SMPKELAQKFSE
-92 KWLGPLAIEVQTDP
+92 KWLGPLSLEVQTDA

-113 TFEREGQSIFV
+113 IYERDGQAIFV
-124 ASAAILDQESKIPDG
+124 ASAAILDQESRLPDG
-139 AITILIMGRPEDGEL
+139 AISMLIMGRPEDGNL
-154 LVPQLNALATVAALR
+154 LVSQLDALVAVTAQR
-169 LAELAANRFAS
+169 LAELTANRFAS
-180 FSDSP
+180 FSDFP
-185 LRAMTA
+185 LRSNATIQ
-191 SCDVDRSPVVHDLSL
+191 VERSPAAHAVSANSQVPSQSSDGLLFNAKALAEAPQLPMTIAASSVTPPVSADHATKRDSIQSELPSSEQPRNVHE
-206 RPLVPAQRG
+206 V
-215 ASDRPLSTSVGR
+215 
-227 ETAEPEAAPNLAKSS
+227 
-242 AAFMSPPASGAVP
+242 
-255 AGATPSAAIVASAAA
+255 
-270 VTSTDHSPGLSHNIN
+270 N

-302 YSIVNALANQC
+302 FSIVNALANQC
-313 GAEQVAFGIT
+313 SAEQVAFGIT

-333 SGLSD
+333 SGLTD
-338 FKTSSPGVAMMTQA
+338 FKASSPGVAMMTQA

-363 VSPVPAG
+363 ACPVPVG
-370 TDIISLPIHRR
+370 LDIVPLPIHRR

-387 AASVCSIPLSDS
+387 VACVCSVPLSDS

-407 LRRTTTRPFTKDEL
+407 LRRAATRPFTKDEL
-421 SSLTRT
+421 SALTRT

-459 TFAAGSIGRLG
+459 SFAAGSTGRLG
-470 LIGGVILVGLWLVFG
+470 LIGGLMLVGLWLAFG
-485 SLTYRPM
+485 SLTYRPI

-498 AENMVQMTAPG
+498 AENMVQMTAPS
-509 NAKLLKAHVQPGQEV
+509 NAKLLKSHVQPGQEV
-524 QAGQLLAEFD
+524 EAGQLLAEFD
-534 TTETTLQLQTLEREI
+534 TTETTLQLQSLEREI
-549 ASTEVEVRR
+549 ASAEVEVRR

-584 LQERLERTRLVA
+584 LQERLERARLVA

-615 VPGEMVLEFAPVG
+615 APGDMVLEFAPKG

-636 PDDIGTLVQANQIGT
+636 PDDIGTLVQPTQIGT

>member
-1 MAESTTTESNP
+1 MT
-12 GRMPATRQIAAAFE
+12 AAFS
-26 AQSTALKN
+26 AQTAGLKN

-52 VSQNFSTAAARLD
+52 VSQTFSTAAARLD
-65 FRIRERTEITLQAVA
+65 FRVRERTEITLQSVP
-80 SMPKELAEKFSE
+80 SMPKELAQKFSE
-92 KWLGPLAIEVQTDP
+92 KWLGPLALEVQTEL

-113 TFEREGQSIFV
+113 IYERDGQAIFV
-124 ASAAILDQESKIPDG
+124 ASAAILDQESRIPDG
-139 AITILIMGRPEDGEL
+139 AISMLIMGRPEDGNL
-154 LVPQLNALATVAALR
+154 LVSQLDALATVAAQR
-169 LAELAANRFAS
+169 LAELAANRFAAY
-180 FSDSP
+180 SDFPLRSKPAAVEVERLPAAQPSP
-185 LRAMTA
+185 LLSHSLQSNSSKAASETSELPTA
-191 SCDVDRSPVVHDLSL
+191 N
-206 RPLVPAQRG
+206 
-215 ASDRPLSTSVGR
+215 
-227 ETAEPEAAPNLAKSS
+227 AP
-242 AAFMSPPASGAVP
+242 
-255 AGATPSAAIVASAAA
+255 PSAIPVLVSERNTARDAIQSESTGSEHPRSAQE
-270 VTSTDHSPGLSHNIN
+270 LN
-285 PTALGKIA
+285 PAALGKIA

-302 YSIVNALANQC
+302 FSIVNALANQC

-323 SGQRIQVLAI
+323 VGQRIQLLAI
-333 SGLSD
+333 SGLAD
-338 FKTSSPGVAMMTQA
+338 FKPSSPGVAMMTQA

-363 VSPVPAG
+363 ACPMPAG
-370 TDIISLPIHRR
+370 MDIVPLPIHRR
-381 WSAEAG
+381 WSTEAG
-387 AASVCSIPLSDS
+387 AASVCSVPLSDS
-399 EGVTAVVS
+399 EGVSAVVS
-407 LRRTTTRPFTKDEL
+407 LRRTATRPFTKDEL

-448 VKFAAKESLQK
+448 MKFAAKESLQK
-459 TFAAGSIGRLG
+459 SFAAGSTGRLG
-470 LIGGVILVGLWLVFG
+470 LIGGLMLVGLWLVFG
-485 SLTYRPM
+485 SLTYRPI

-498 AENMVQMTAPG
+498 AENMVQMTAPS
-509 NAKLLKAHVQPGQEV
+509 NAKLLKSYVQPGQEV

-534 TTETTLQLQTLEREI
+534 TTETTLQLQSLEREI
-549 ASTEVEVRR
+549 ASAEVEVRR

-584 LQERLERTRLVA
+584 LQERLERARLVA

-615 VPGEMVLEFAPVG
+615 APGDMVLEFAPKG
-628 GWNLEIQV
+628 GWNLEIQL
-636 PDDIGTLVQANQIGT
+636 PDDIGTLVQPSQIGT

>member
-1 MAESTTTESNP
+1 M
-12 GRMPATRQIAAAFE
+12 
-26 AQSTALKN
+26 
-34 QLRNFSSRSDV
+34 
-45 VAVLLKF
+45 
-52 VSQNFSTAAARLD
+52 
-65 FRIRERTEITLQAVA
+65 
-80 SMPKELAEKFSE
+80 
-92 KWLGPLAIEVQTDP
+92 
-106 DHSARSK
+106 
-113 TFEREGQSIFV
+113 
-124 ASAAILDQESKIPDG
+124 
-139 AITILIMGRPEDGEL
+139 
-154 LVPQLNALATVAALR
+154 
-169 LAELAANRFAS
+169 
-180 FSDSP
+180 
-185 LRAMTA
+185 
-191 SCDVDRSPVVHDLSL
+191 SL
-206 RPLVPAQRG
+206 P
-215 ASDRPLSTSVGR
+215 S
-227 ETAEPEAAPNLAKSS
+227 
-242 AAFMSPPASGAVP
+242 SGAVHSGPIP
-255 AGATPSAAIVASAAA
+255 AVAIVASAAA
-270 VTSTDHSPGLSHNIN
+270 VTSADESPRLSHNIN

-313 GAEQVAFGIT
+313 GAEQVAFGMT

-363 VSPVPAG
+363 ASPVPPG
-370 TDIISLPIHRR
+370 TDIILLPIHRR

-399 EGVTAVVS
+399 DGVTAVIS

-470 LIGGVILVGLWLVFG
+470 LIGAVILVGLWLVFG

-534 TTETTLQLQTLEREI
+534 TTETTLELQTLEREI

-584 LQERLERTRLVA
+584 LQERLERARLVA